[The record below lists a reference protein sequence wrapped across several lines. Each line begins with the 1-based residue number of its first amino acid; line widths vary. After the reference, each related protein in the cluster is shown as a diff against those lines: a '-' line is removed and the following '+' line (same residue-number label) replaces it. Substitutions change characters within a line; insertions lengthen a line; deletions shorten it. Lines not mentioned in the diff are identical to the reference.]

1 MICVFPCSF
10 YDKSLAQRMTK
21 KIYKQAEAELSQA
34 QVELEIIGEVVVE
47 VRS

>member
-1 MICVFPCSF
+1 MFFFPPF
-10 YDKSLAQRMTK
+10 IYDKSLAQRMTK

-34 QVELEIIGEVVVE
+34 QVELEVIDEVVVE

>member
-34 QVELEIIGEVVVE
+34 QVELEVIDKVVVE

>member
-1 MICVFPCSF
+1 MFFFAPFI

-21 KIYKQAEAELSQA
+21 KISKQAEVELSQA
-34 QVELEIIGEVVVE
+34 QVEPEVIDEVVVE